1 MCSETRHGATLGHWQ
16 KQLWFD
22 FGLGVGHTNTFR
34 NLSILLNSLW
44 APHLHLIAPP
54 SGVRSY
60 TVEHTDSDWMLFL
73 IVSFA
78 CVACSS
84 HRGSVWNWGAHQWA
98 AGRSLGRVWKKKESA
113 ANQCLHRWLRG
124 QGLPSSL
131 GRTYHTFWRGPC
143 WTKRKVSF
151 IVTLFFNYKVL
162 VLWIIKK
169 VQLSPIK
176 PFPALIWSCLKCWD
190 LVLFSKMCF

>member
-1 MCSETRHGATLGHWQ
+1 MSPTLTPYG
-16 KQLWFD
+16 
-22 FGLGVGHTNTFR
+22 T
-34 NLSILLNSLW
+34 SIRCKKLYCKTHRL
-44 APHLHLIAPP
+44 
-54 SGVRSY
+54 
-60 TVEHTDSDWMLFL
+60 WMLFL

-78 CVACSS
+78 YVACSS

-169 VQLSPIK
+169 VQLSYQT
-176 PFPALIWSCLKCWD
+176 FSCSNMKLFEM
-190 LVLFSKMCF
+190 LGFGFVLFSKMCF